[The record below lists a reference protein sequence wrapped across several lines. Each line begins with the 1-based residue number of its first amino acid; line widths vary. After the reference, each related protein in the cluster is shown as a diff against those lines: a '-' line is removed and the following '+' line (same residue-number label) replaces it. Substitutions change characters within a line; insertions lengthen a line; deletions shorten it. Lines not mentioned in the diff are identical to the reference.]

1 MHAQVPKPDV
11 VLTTHDAVTGGE
23 GAGDALIGVQW
34 DLMLLDQRH
43 KTRGSLTKAREA
55 LRDVKARYRLLLTS
69 SVQVRS
75 APSPANS
82 GSYSLQFQGSLA
94 SPSEQLVIL
103 SSRSSLTAGL
113 LLPGKQAE

>member
-1 MHAQVPKPDV
+1 M
-11 VLTTHDAVTGGE
+11 VLTTHDTVTAGD
-23 GAGDALIGVQW
+23 GAGDALNGVQW

-75 APSPANS
+75 AIPANR
-82 GSYSLQFQGSLA
+82 GRKNVDLNGFPLVPQAVLF
-94 SPSEQLVIL
+94 PS
-103 SSRSSLTAGL
+103 SSTLRRRCMENLT
-113 LLPGKQAE
+113 PS

>member
-1 MHAQVPKPDV
+1 MPKPDV
-11 VLTTHDAVTGGE
+11 VLTTHDVVTAGD
-23 GAGDALIGVQW
+23 GAGDALNGVQW

-75 APSPANS
+75 RADRLGYIKTPQHCV
-82 GSYSLQFQGSLA
+82 GC
-94 SPSEQLVIL
+94 
-103 SSRSSLTAGL
+103 
-113 LLPGKQAE
+113 